1 MGLSV
6 EASPDNKMVTVTIDG
21 RFDFTLYRAFRD
33 AYTPYKESGTTYVL
47 DLAKADYMDSSA
59 LGMLL
64 QLREHAGGE
73 TAKIRIINCR
83 PSLTKILKIAN
94 FQRMFAIEA
103 TVS

>member
-6 EASPDNKMVTVTIDG
+6 QALPGNKVVTVTIEG

-33 AYTPYKESGTTYVL
+33 AYTPYKESGTSYVL
-47 DLAKADYMDSSA
+47 DLAKADYLDSSA

-73 TAKIRIINCR
+73 TANIRIVNCR
-83 PSLTKILKIAN
+83 PTLAKILKIAN
-94 FQRMFAIEA
+94 FQRLFAIEA
-103 TVS
+103 SGS

>member
-6 EASPDNKMVTVTIDG
+6 EASPDSKVVTVAIDG
-21 RFDFTLYRAFRD
+21 RFDFTVYRAFRE
-33 AYTPYKESGTTYVL
+33 AYSPYKASETTYVL

-83 PSLTKILKIAN
+83 PSLAKILKIAN
-94 FQRMFAIEA
+94 FQRLFAIEA
-103 TVS
+103 NPS

>member
-6 EASPDNKMVTVTIDG
+6 EALPDGKVVTVAIDG

-33 AYTPYKESGTTYVL
+33 AYQPYTESGTSYVL
-47 DLAKADYMDSSA
+47 DFAKADYMDSSA

-73 TAKIRIINCR
+73 HANIRIINCR
-83 PSLTKILKIAN
+83 PFLAKILKIAN
-94 FQRMFAIEA
+94 FQRLFAIE
-103 TVS
+103 VSGS